1 MDNEGQDPEKTQAQL
16 TGEIAQL
23 KKRIVQLESSSTV
36 HKNDLIYF
44 NERLAEE
51 IARSTRYK
59 YEFSILLIKMDS
71 LDVISNKYGG
81 EEVDEILSMLE
92 VVLNDTLR
100 VTDIKCNFG
109 PAQYGAI
116 LPYTGVE
123 GGRIAA
129 EKLRQAVE
137 RIFMLKSRAA
147 NIKVTLSGGLA
158 SYPKNAVSSEQ
169 LMTLAKEAFI
179 NARTGGG
186 NCICLAEEPTSSMDQ
201 EKDTRS
207 RIWHNDT
214 FMRSLDDEVSRCS
227 RYGQKFSLILLS
239 ITDLET
245 KGTALDGAVRAEI
258 MRAAFKLINA
268 RLRTIDKSYLYTDSR
283 FAVILPHTGHDGS
296 RMLAQKLLES
306 LIGNPI
312 LRNNGNDINISVNAG
327 ISAFPKDAASS
338 EGLLRRTEA
347 ALSQAMKKGIN
358 QIELASSSI
367 GGLGKDGRDVNDVIA
382 RLKEAGPAAVY
393 NLLAAVDVTEHYD
406 RPHSHIVAKYAMA
419 TGSALGLPTVTVRRL
434 RIMALLHD
442 LGKICVPESVI
453 IKPGPLADK
462 EWDMMMRHPQYCA
475 DILKEFAD
483 FEFCVM
489 PVLAHHERPDGKGY
503 PRGLKGDQ
511 IPVESKIIAVAEA
524 YDDMVTPRPY
534 RQQVS
539 SEEALE
545 ELKNQSG
552 SQFDPA
558 VVKAFIQLLSSIESK
573 V

>member
-1 MDNEGQDPEKTQAQL
+1 MDQERQALEKTPWQM

-23 KKRIVQLESSSTV
+23 KKRIAQLESSSTV
-36 HKNDLIYF
+36 HKNDLNYF

-59 YEFSILLIKMDS
+59 YEFSILLIKMDN
-71 LDVISNKYGG
+71 LDVISNKYGE
-81 EEVDEILSMLE
+81 EEVNEILGMLE
-92 VVLNDTLR
+92 VVFNDTLR
-100 VTDIKCNFG
+100 VTDLKCNFG

-147 NIKVTLSGGLA
+147 NIKLTLSGGLA
-158 SYPKNAVSSEQ
+158 SYPKDAVSSEQ
-169 LMTLAKEAFI
+169 LVTLAKEALI

-186 NCICLAEEPTSSMDQ
+186 NCICLAEKPTGSMDQ
-201 EKDTRS
+201 EKDAHA

-214 FMRSLDDEVSRCS
+214 FMRSLDEEVGRCA

-245 KGTALDGAVRAEI
+245 KGTAMDGAVRAEI
-258 MRAAFKLINA
+258 MRAAFKIINTG
-268 RLRTIDKSYLYTDSR
+268 LRTIDKSFLYSDSR

-296 RMLAQKLLES
+296 NMLAQKLLKS
-306 LIGNPI
+306 LTGNPI
-312 LRNNGNDINISVNAG
+312 LRNTRNDINISVNAG
-327 ISAFPKDAASS
+327 ISVFPKDDASS
-338 EGLLRRTEA
+338 EGLLRRTEV

-358 QIELASSSI
+358 QIELASSAISS
-367 GGLGKDGRDVNDVIA
+367 LGKEGRDINDVIA
-382 RLKEAGPAAVY
+382 MLKEAGPAAVY
-393 NLLAAVDVTEHYD
+393 NLLAAVDLTEHYD
-406 RPHSHIVAKYAMA
+406 KPHSYMVAKYAMA
-419 TGSALGLPTVTVRRL
+419 TGSMLGLPTATIRRL
-434 RIMALLHD
+434 RVMALLHD
-442 LGKICVPESVI
+442 LGKVCLSDGLIT
-453 IKPGPLADK
+453 KPGPLVGQ
-462 EWDMMMRHPQYCA
+462 EWDMMMRHPQYCSK
-475 DILKEFAD
+475 ILKEFPD
-483 FEFCVM
+483 FEFCYA
-489 PVLAHHERPDGKGY
+489 PVLAHHERLDGKGY

-511 IPVESKIIAVAEA
+511 IPLESRIISVAEA

-534 RQQVS
+534 RQQVPS
-539 SEEALE
+539 AEALE

-552 SQFDPA
+552 SQFDAA
-558 VVKAFIQLLSSIESK
+558 VVNAFIKSLSSIENK